1 MSSQEGTELAL
12 KLELLAT
19 VAHATITAILQVVDD
34 RRSGLLTTNEQEKV
48 GNLRTQIESA
58 VGAVEDY
65 MERNGDDAID
75 LSGLR
80 DKLVSIVETIDTR
93 TTDVDALPS

>member
-19 VAHATITAILQVVDD
+19 VAHATITAILQVVDE
-34 RRSGLLTTNEQEKV
+34 RRSGLLTANEQEKV
-48 GNLRTQIESA
+48 GNLRSQIESA
-58 VGAVEDY
+58 VDAVEAY
-65 MERNGDDAID
+65 MKRNGDEEID

-80 DKLVSIVETIDTR
+80 DKLVSIMDTIDTR